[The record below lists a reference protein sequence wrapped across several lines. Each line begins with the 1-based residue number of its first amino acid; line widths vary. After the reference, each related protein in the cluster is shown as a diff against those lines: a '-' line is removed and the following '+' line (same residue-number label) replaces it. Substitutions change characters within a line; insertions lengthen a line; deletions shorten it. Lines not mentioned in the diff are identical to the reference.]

1 MSLPQNPR
9 AGLMSRLGAFFVDA
23 VILSVT
29 LRSTAWLFRGS
40 GRMLGRFA
48 PPVKFDALIVA
59 WAPLVVALYLVIF
72 WTVSG
77 QTPGKLLFG
86 LRVVPIE
93 GGRLPLRRA
102 LLRLFGYLLSALPV
116 YLGFL
121 WIAGPARSGWHDRLA
136 RTEVIYARRRA
147 PSKSTPA
154 SQLRARIDGARAR
167 GSPAL
172 LQRGAPLRAAESR

>member
-1 MSLPQNPR
+1 MSPSGSPR

-29 LRSTAWLFRGS
+29 LRSTAWLFRGA

-59 WAPLVVALYLVIF
+59 WAPLMVALYLVIF
-72 WTVSG
+72 WTASG

-86 LRVVPIE
+86 LRVVPME

-121 WIAGPARSGWHDRLA
+121 WIAGPARRGWHDRLA
-136 RTEVIYARRRA
+136 RTEVVYARRRA
-147 PSKSTPA
+147 PIKSTPA
-154 SQLRARIDGARAR
+154 TELRARIGGVLARDR
-167 GSPAL
+167 PVVSH
-172 LQRGAPLRAAESR
+172 

>member
-1 MSLPQNPR
+1 
-9 AGLMSRLGAFFVDA
+9 MSRLGAFFVDA

-59 WAPLVVALYLVIF
+59 WAPLVVALYLVIS

-102 LLRLFGYLLSALPV
+102 LLRLVGYLLSALPI

-121 WIAGPARSGWHDRLA
+121 WIAGPARRGWHDRLA
-136 RTEVIYARRRA
+136 RTEVVYARRRA
-147 PSKSTPA
+147 AIKSTPA
-154 SQLRARIDGARAR
+154 SELRARIGGVR
-167 GSPAL
+167 GRQLPAAL
-172 LQRGAPLRAAESR
+172 RPDAPLRTSKAGSLL